1 MKFSYAPLIKNK
13 SKSLKRIACGVLIAG
28 VINTVQLSS
37 ALGSSSRHQ
46 VSQGSSPLEAGAYI
60 WHPETSP
67 VGPVVVIAS
76 LTDQMLTVYRNGKK
90 IGRSTIS
97 SGKPGRSTPTGVFM
111 ILQKDVKHT
120 SNIFK
125 GASMPYM
132 ERLTWSGVAMHAG
145 NLPGYPASHGC
156 IRMPLEFAKKLY
168 TVTASGTVVL
178 ITDHWSRSGSGKL
191 PALLFNPLAKVVT
204 SPPLTFWD
212 PSKAPEGSVSIVV
225 SSPDAEIYVYRN
237 GVEVGRSPIRG
248 LEGLTGLY
256 VYSALDKVDA
266 NGRHKWLLTASM
278 VGVAPKIG
286 DLMGRVTIDQQFLER
301 TLSLIKPG
309 ATLVLTDAPVST
321 GMHRAPK
328 LDIFTTIEP

>member
-1 MKFSYAPLIKNK
+1 MNFSSAPLIKNK
-13 SKSLKRIACGVLIAG
+13 TKSLKRIACGALIAG
-28 VINTVQLSS
+28 VINAGQVSS
-37 ALGSSSRHQ
+37 ALGSSSGHQ
-46 VSQGSSPLEAGAYI
+46 ISQGSSRLEAGDYT
-60 WHPETSP
+60 WLPETSP
-67 VGPVVVIAS
+67 VGPVVIIAS
-76 LTDQMLTVYRNGKK
+76 LTDQILTVYRNGKK

-145 NLPGYPASHGC
+145 SLPGYPASHGC
-156 IRMPLEFAKKLY
+156 IRLPLEFAKKLY
-168 TVTASGTVVL
+168 TVTTSGTVVL

-191 PALLFNPLAKVVT
+191 PALLFNPLSKGIT
-204 SPPLTFWD
+204 SPSLTFLD
-212 PSKAPEGSVSIVV
+212 PSKAPEGPVSIVV

-237 GVEVGRSPIRG
+237 GVEIGRSPIRG

-266 NGRHKWLLTASM
+266 NGRRKWFLTASM
-278 VGVAPKIG
+278 VGVAPKVR
-286 DLMGRVTIDQQFLER
+286 DLMGRVTIDQQFLDGTR
-301 TLSLIKPG
+301 SLIKPG
-309 ATLVLTDAPVST
+309 TTLVLTDAPVNA
-321 GMHRAPK
+321 GMRRASK
-328 LDIFTTIEP
+328 FDIFTTIEP